1 MGSLG
6 YDEPR
11 FEGSYPKP
19 VGSYPPTNI
28 DVLIVGTGL
37 AGLTAAIECVR
48 KGHNVRV
55 LERNATINT
64 AGKCLGD
71 MYFMGLSATKFFKH
85 WPEMSEEFNEISLHN
100 AWIET
105 FKHDGERMI
114 PAMKVE
120 DRLRDAGL
128 DPKTPPGTFQ
138 MRPLVYKMFVHQVE
152 RLGVNIQFGKRVT
165 DYFED
170 EARGKAGVET
180 DQGERYEADVVI
192 AADGVGSKSQR
203 LVGGQVR
210 AMSSGRAM
218 WRAAFPR
225 EHVVKNAE
233 VSGFFKMMGQNNNE
247 PIVRTWLGPGTYAM
261 TLTRPDTMI
270 WIMNHD
276 VTGSEEE
283 NWNHTVE
290 ADEVLANMD
299 KGVGPK
305 PWAPVFKELIK
316 LTPPKTIINF
326 ELFWRNPQPSWASPG
341 ARVIEI
347 GDAAHSF
354 LPASGNGATQAIEDA
369 VSIAS
374 CLQIGGRNNIA
385 QSVRAHIR
393 FRFIRNSCAQKLGF
407 SNAELLQDTDWSKVK
422 IDPRRAQPKLPSWV
436 WGHDPEVYAY
446 QNYHRAVKSMKMGVP
461 FDEDDS
467 IPPNYPPG
475 YRYEPWSIEQIMD
488 DVRNGKSVDL
498 GSGYWD

>member
-6 YDEPR
+6 VSLD
-11 FEGSYPKP
+11 SKP
-19 VGSYPPTNI
+19 VGSYPPSGI

-48 KGHNVRV
+48 KGHNVRI
-55 LERNATINT
+55 LERNQTINT
-64 AGKCLGD
+64 AGD
-71 MYFMGLSATKFFKH
+71 MYFMGLSATRFFKH
-85 WPEMSEEFNEISLHN
+85 WPELSEEYDSISLHN

-114 PAMKVE
+114 PPAKVA
-120 DRLRDAGL
+120 DRLRAQGL
-128 DPKTPPGTFQ
+128 DPSTPPGTFQ
-138 MRPLVYKMFVHQVE
+138 MRPLVYKMFVRQVE
-152 RLGVNIQFGKRVT
+152 KLGVQVQFGTKIV
-165 DYFED
+165 DYHED
-170 EARGKAGVET
+170 ESLGKSYAISDRGEKF
-180 DQGERYEADVVI
+180 EADVII
-192 AADGVGSKSQR
+192 AADGVGSKSQK

-225 EHVVKNAE
+225 EVLDKNPEVKE
-233 VSGFFKMMGQNNNE
+233 FFKLVGPNDSE
-247 PIVRTWLGPGTYAM
+247 PIIRTWLGPGTYAM
-261 TLTRPDTMI
+261 TLSRPDTMI

-283 NWNHTVE
+283 NWNNTIE
-290 ADEVLANMD
+290 ADEVLQNMD

-305 PWAPVFKELIK
+305 PWAPMFKELVK
-316 LTPPKTIINF
+316 LTPSNTIINF

-341 ARVIEI
+341 GRLVQI

-354 LPASGNGATQAIEDA
+354 LPASSNGATQAIEDS

-374 CLQIGGRNNIA
+374 CLQLGGKENIA
-385 QSVRAHIR
+385 QSVRAHVR
-393 FRFIRNSCAQKLGF
+393 FRFTRVSCAQKLGF

-422 IDPRRAQPKLPSWV
+422 LDPRRAQPKLPSWV
-436 WGHDPEVYAY
+436 WSHDPEKYAY
-446 QNYHRAVKSMKMGVP
+446 ENYNKVLDSMRKGIP
-461 FDEDDS
+461 FSEDDS

-475 YRYEPWSIEQIMD
+475 YKYEPWSIDQIMD
-488 DVRNGKSVDL
+488 DVRNGRPVNV
-498 GSGYWD
+498 GPGNWD